1 MTRAQAQ
8 HRVAELRDQIRRHDH
23 LYYVLAQPEIGDRD
37 YDKLYAD
44 LKKLETEFP
53 DLVTAD
59 SPTQRVGGQPL
70 KEFRSVQHAV
80 PMMSLDNTYS
90 PDELREFCD
99 RVARL
104 LPGEQVEYCVE
115 PKIDGLAVML
125 RYERGELAVGATRG
139 DGSTGDDITAN
150 LRTIRA
156 IPLRLHVPKPPPVFE
171 ARGEVYMT
179 RDGFDKLNREREKAG
194 DQLFANP
201 RNAAAGSLKLLD
213 PKLVAQRPLAAVLYG
228 IGAVEGAN
236 FKTHRDA
243 IEKLKELGFPTPPLW
258 WLAHSLDEILRHIEE
273 LQSHEATLPFE
284 IDGAVIKVNSLDQ
297 QRRLG
302 ATAKAPRW
310 AIAYKYSHEQAETL
324 LEDIIVQVGRT
335 GNLTPVAV
343 LKPVPLAGSTIS
355 RATLHNE
362 DEIKRKDIRIGD
374 TVIIEKAGE
383 VIPAVVS
390 VVTAK
395 RPKNAKP
402 FDFAA
407 HVHGKCPEC
416 GSSIHRDP
424 EQVAWRCENIS
435 CPAQLKRAL
444 EHFGHRG
451 TMDIEGLGEVLVN
464 QLVDAKLVRDI
475 ADVYSLTV
483 EQLAALER
491 MGEKSAQNVV
501 AAIAASKQ
509 RELWRVLMGL
519 GILHVGAQAAK
530 TLARHFGSIE
540 ALEHATPDQLMEAE
554 DIGEVMAAS
563 IRDFF
568 LNKRNHE
575 VIEKLRRA
583 GVNLKAAATERKT
596 AAGALSGKTFVLTGT
611 LARHSREDA
620 ARLIEEHGGKVS
632 GSVSKKTDFVVV
644 GADAGSKLD
653 KARQLGIKTLDEE
666 VFEKLLKQ

>member
-8 HRVAELRDQIRRHDH
+8 HRVAELRGEIRRHDH
-23 LYYVLAQPEIGDRD
+23 AYYVLANPEISDRD
-37 YDKLYAD
+37 YDKLYAE
-44 LKKLETEFP
+44 LKKLEAEFP
-53 DLVTAD
+53 DLITPN

-70 KEFRSVQHAV
+70 KEFRPVQHSV
-80 PMMSLDNTYS
+80 PMMSLDNTYN

-104 LPGEQVEYCVE
+104 LPGEKVEYCVE

-125 RYERGELAVGATRG
+125 RYERGDLAVGATRG

-150 LRTIRA
+150 LRTLRA

-171 ARGEVYMT
+171 ARGEVYMNVE
-179 RDGFDKLNREREKAG
+179 GFRKLNAEREKAG
-194 DQLFANP
+194 EQPFANP

-228 IGAVEGAN
+228 IGAVEGAA
-236 FKTHRDA
+236 FKTHRDT

-258 WLAHSLDEILRHIEE
+258 WLAHSLDEILKHIEE
-273 LQSHEATLPFE
+273 LQSHEARLPFE

-324 LEDIIVQVGRT
+324 VEDIIVQVGRT
-335 GNLTPVAV
+335 GNLTPVAC

-407 HVHGKCPEC
+407 HIRGKCPEC
-416 GSSIHRDP
+416 GSSVYRDS
-424 EQVAWRCENIS
+424 EQAAWRCENIS
-435 CPAQLKRAL
+435 CPARLKRAL

-483 EQLAALER
+483 EQLAGLER
-491 MGEKSAQNVV
+491 MGEKSAQNVFD
-501 AAIAASKQ
+501 AIQASKQ

-540 ALEHATPDQLMEAE
+540 ALEKATPGQLMEAE
-554 DIGEVMAAS
+554 DVGEVMAAS
-563 IRDFF
+563 IHDFSQ
-568 LNKRNHE
+568 NKRNLE
-575 VIEKLRRA
+575 VIEKLHRV

-596 AAGALSGKTFVLTGT
+596 AGGALSGKTFVLTGAMT
-611 LARHSREDA
+611 RHSREDA
-620 ARLIEEHGGKVS
+620 TRLIEERGGKVS

-653 KARQLGIKTLDEE
+653 KARQLGIKTLNEE
-666 VFEKLLKQ
+666 EFETLLKS